1 MIFYLILILNINSV
15 VVKIQNFKT
24 FFAKKTNISFPQ
36 KDYQFHCKDR
46 LLCRSL
52 STTFR
57 LSLSVLL
64 SFLFQILSL
73 SLTHSFSLFKL
84 NFPVSMSL
92 FPNWS
97 ILFLPIYFILLNIRN
112 TNTLSLYMY
121 CKNARTCINTSSTNG
136 KSRDGMSIIPNK
148 DLVTSLV

>member
-1 MIFYLILILNINSV
+1 M
-15 VVKIQNFKT
+15 QR
-24 FFAKKTNISFPQ
+24 KTNISFPQ

-52 STTFR
+52 STSFC
-57 LSLSVLL
+57 LSLSKLL
-64 SFLFQILSL
+64 SLLFQTLYLSL
-73 SLTHSFSLFKL
+73 IHSFSLFKL

-97 ILFLPIYFILLNIRN
+97 ILFLPVYFIILNIRD
-112 TNTLSLYMY
+112 TDILSLYMY
-121 CKNARTCINTSSTNG
+121 CENVRTCINTSSTNG

>member
-1 MIFYLILILNINSV
+1 M
-15 VVKIQNFKT
+15 QRKT
-24 FFAKKTNISFPQ
+24 IISFPQ

-52 STTFR
+52 STSFR

-73 SLTHSFSLFKL
+73 SLTHSFILSFQTQ
-84 NFPVSMSL
+84 FPVSMSL

-97 ILFLPIYFILLNIRN
+97 ILFLPVYLILLNIQN
-112 TNTLSLYMY
+112 TDTLSLYMY
-121 CKNARTCINTSSTNG
+121 CENIRTCINTSSTNG